1 MPIFLYISLH
11 KLYNRLRVTQLH
23 NTIWRCTILRKVLAI
38 LSLIAVVLAAG
49 AAFAAEP
56 IKIGYLAALTGDFAQ
71 YGITEVNMAKLVVDD
86 VNAQGGVLGR
96 PIELIP
102 YDTKT
107 RNEDAVNAVR
117 RMIESD
123 GVCAIVG
130 ANSSGIN
137 IATAPIVA
145 KGQVPQIS
153 TVGTNPY
160 VTVDNK
166 GNVRPYSFRIC
177 FTDPYQGALAAELAY
192 NDLHKTKAAILYNVG
207 SDYAQGFREFFVDS
221 YEKLGGKIVADEGFR
236 ETDVDFRA
244 QLTKIKNSGADMM
257 LLPGMGKDMALAIKQ
272 AQELGLDVT
281 IIGGDGYAEFMN
293 EIAGPAMIG
302 TYWVNHTYLDDPEM
316 APIFARYKEVY
327 KDDCKEF
334 VNGTMAYDGMYWL
347 IDAIKRA
354 GKAEGPAI
362 AKALE
367 ETKGLKLHHATLT
380 IDPATH
386 NPIGKAGIILKVG
399 DDLKTDFYKKV
410 EPK

>member
-1 MPIFLYISLH
+1 M
-11 KLYNRLRVTQLH
+11 K
-23 NTIWRCTILRKVLAI
+23 KVLALLALVI
-38 LSLIAVVLAAG
+38 VVFVAG

-56 IKIGYLAALTGDFAQ
+56 IKIGYLAALTGDYAQ
-71 YGITEVNMAKLVVDD
+71 YGITEVNMAKLVVGDI
-86 VNAQGGVLGR
+86 NAKGGILGR
-96 PIELIP
+96 QIELIP

-123 GVCAIVG
+123 KVCAIVG

-145 KGQVPQIS
+145 KGKTPQIS
-153 TVGTNPY
+153 TVGTNPL

-166 GNVRPYSFRIC
+166 GKVRPYSFRIC
-177 FTDPYQGALAAELAY
+177 FTDPYQGTLAADLAFK
-192 NDLHKTKAAILYNVG
+192 DLGLKKAAILYNVG
-207 SDYAQGFREFFVDS
+207 SDYAQGLREFFVKS

-244 QLTKIKNSGADMM
+244 QLTKIKNSGAD
-257 LLPGMGKDMALAIKQ
+257 LLFLPGMGKDMALAIKQ
-272 AQELGLDVT
+272 AQELGLKATV
-281 IIGGDGYAEFMN
+281 IGGDGYAEFMN
-293 EIAGPAMIG
+293 EIAGPAMKG
-302 TYWVNHTYLDDPEM
+302 TYWVNHTYLEDPGM
-316 APIFARYKEVY
+316 APIFKRYKDVY

-334 VNGTMAYDGMYWL
+334 VNGTMAYDAMYWL

-367 ETKGLKLHHATLT
+367 ETNGLKLNHATLT
-380 IDPATH
+380 VDPKTH
-386 NPIGKAGIILKVG
+386 NPLNKPGIILKVG
-399 DDLKTDFYKKV
+399 DDLKTRFYKKV

>member
-1 MPIFLYISLH
+1 M
-11 KLYNRLRVTQLH
+11 K
-23 NTIWRCTILRKVLAI
+23 KVLALLALVI
-38 LSLIAVVLAAG
+38 VVFAAG

-56 IKIGYLAALTGDFAQ
+56 IKIGYLAALTGDYAQ
-71 YGITEVNMAKLVVDD
+71 YGITEVNMAKLVVGDI
-86 VNAQGGVLGR
+86 NAKGGILGR
-96 PIELIP
+96 QIELIP

-123 GVCAIVG
+123 KVCAIVG

-145 KGQVPQIS
+145 KGKTPQIS
-153 TVGTNPY
+153 TVGTNPL

-166 GNVRPYSFRIC
+166 GKVRPYSFRIC
-177 FTDPYQGALAAELAY
+177 FTDPYQGTLAADLAFK
-192 NDLHKTKAAILYNVG
+192 DLGLKKAAILYNVG
-207 SDYAQGFREFFVDS
+207 SDYAQGLREFFVKS

-244 QLTKIKNSGADMM
+244 QLTKIKNSGAD
-257 LLPGMGKDMALAIKQ
+257 LLFLPGMGKDMALAIKQ
-272 AQELGLDVT
+272 AQELGLKATV
-281 IIGGDGYAEFMN
+281 IGGDGYAEFMN
-293 EIAGPAMIG
+293 EIAGPAMKG
-302 TYWVNHTYLDDPEM
+302 TYWVNHTYLEDPGM
-316 APIFARYKEVY
+316 APIFKRYKDVY

-334 VNGTMAYDGMYWL
+334 VNGTMAYDAMYWL

-367 ETKGLKLHHATLT
+367 ETKGLKLNHATLT
-380 IDPATH
+380 VDPKTH
-386 NPIGKAGIILKVG
+386 NPLNKPGIILKVG
-399 DDLKTDFYKKV
+399 DYLKTRFYKKV

>member
-1 MPIFLYISLH
+1 M
-11 KLYNRLRVTQLH
+11 K
-23 NTIWRCTILRKVLAI
+23 KVLALLALVI
-38 LSLIAVVLAAG
+38 VVFVAG

-56 IKIGYLAALTGDFAQ
+56 IKIGYLAALTGDYAQ
-71 YGITEVNMAKLVVDD
+71 YGITEVNMAKLVVGDI
-86 VNAQGGVLGR
+86 NAKGGILGR
-96 PIELIP
+96 QIELIP

-123 GVCAIVG
+123 KVCAIVG

-145 KGQVPQIS
+145 KGKTPQIS
-153 TVGTNPY
+153 TVGTNPL

-166 GNVRPYSFRIC
+166 GKVRPYSFRIC
-177 FTDPYQGALAAELAY
+177 FTDPYQGTLAADLAFK
-192 NDLHKTKAAILYNVG
+192 DLGLKKAAILYNVG
-207 SDYAQGFREFFVDS
+207 SDYAQGLREFFVKS

-244 QLTKIKNSGADMM
+244 QLTKIKNSGAD
-257 LLPGMGKDMALAIKQ
+257 LLFLPGMGKDMALAIKQ
-272 AQELGLDVT
+272 AQELGLKATV
-281 IIGGDGYAEFMN
+281 IGGDGYAEFMN
-293 EIAGPAMIG
+293 EIAGPAMKG
-302 TYWVNHTYLDDPEM
+302 TYWVNHTYLEDPGM
-316 APIFARYKEVY
+316 APIFKRYKDVY

-334 VNGTMAYDGMYWL
+334 VNGTMAYDAMCWL

-367 ETKGLKLHHATLT
+367 ETNGLKLNHATLT
-380 IDPATH
+380 VDPKTH
-386 NPIGKAGIILKVG
+386 NPLNKPGIILKVG
-399 DDLKTDFYKKV
+399 DDLKTRFYKKV

>member
-1 MPIFLYISLH
+1 M
-11 KLYNRLRVTQLH
+11 
-23 NTIWRCTILRKVLAI
+23 RKVLA
-38 LSLIAVVLAAG
+38 LLALIIVVFAAG
-49 AAFAAEP
+49 TAMAAEP
-56 IKIGYLAALTGDFAQ
+56 IKIGYLAALTGDYAQ
-71 YGITEVNMAKLVVDD
+71 YGITEVNMAKLVVGDI
-86 VNAQGGVLGR
+86 NAKGGILGR
-96 PIELIP
+96 KIELIP

-123 GVCAIVG
+123 KVCAIVG

-145 KGQVPQIS
+145 KGKTPQIS
-153 TVGTNPY
+153 TVGTNPF

-166 GNVRPYSFRIC
+166 GKVRPYSFRIC
-177 FTDPYQGALAAELAY
+177 FTDPYQGALAADLAY
-192 NDLHKTKAAILYNVG
+192 NDLKKTKAAILYNVG
-207 SDYAQGFREFFVDS
+207 SDYAQGLREFFVKD

-244 QLTKIKNSGADMM
+244 QLTTIKNSGAD
-257 LLPGMGKDMALAIKQ
+257 LLFLPGMGKDMALAIKQ
-272 AQELGLDVT
+272 AQELGLKAT

-293 EIAGPAMIG
+293 EIAGPAMKG
-302 TYWVNHTYLDDPEM
+302 TFWVNHTYLDDPEM

-334 VNGTMAYDGMYWL
+334 VNGTMAYDAMYWL

-354 GKAEGPAI
+354 GKADGQAI

-386 NPIGKAGIILKVG
+386 NPINQAGIILKVG
-399 DDLKTDFYKKV
+399 DDLKTKFYKKV

>member
-1 MPIFLYISLH
+1 M
-11 KLYNRLRVTQLH
+11 K
-23 NTIWRCTILRKVLAI
+23 KVLALLALVI
-38 LSLIAVVLAAG
+38 VVFAAG

-56 IKIGYLAALTGDFAQ
+56 IKIGYLAALTGDYAQ
-71 YGITEVNMAKLVVDD
+71 YGITEVNMAKLGVGDI
-86 VNAQGGVLGR
+86 NAKGGILGR
-96 PIELIP
+96 QIELIP

-123 GVCAIVG
+123 KVCAIVG

-145 KGQVPQIS
+145 KGKTPQIS
-153 TVGTNPY
+153 TVGTNPL

-166 GNVRPYSFRIC
+166 GKVRPYSFRIC
-177 FTDPYQGALAAELAY
+177 FTDPYQGTLAADLAFK
-192 NDLHKTKAAILYNVG
+192 DLGLKKAAILYNVG
-207 SDYAQGFREFFVDS
+207 SDYAQGLREFFVKS

-244 QLTKIKNSGADMM
+244 QLTKIKNSGAD
-257 LLPGMGKDMALAIKQ
+257 LLFLPGMGKDMALAIKQ
-272 AQELGLDVT
+272 AQELGLKATV
-281 IIGGDGYAEFMN
+281 IGGDGYAEFMN
-293 EIAGPAMIG
+293 EIAGPAMKG
-302 TYWVNHTYLDDPEM
+302 TYWVNHTYLEDPGM
-316 APIFARYKEVY
+316 APIFKRYKDVY

-334 VNGTMAYDGMYWL
+334 VNGTMAYDAMYWL

-367 ETKGLKLHHATLT
+367 ETNGLKLNHATLT
-380 IDPATH
+380 VDPKTH
-386 NPIGKAGIILKVG
+386 NPLNKPGIILKVG
-399 DDLKTDFYKKV
+399 DDLKTRFYKKV

>member
-1 MPIFLYISLH
+1 M
-11 KLYNRLRVTQLH
+11 K
-23 NTIWRCTILRKVLAI
+23 KVLALLALVI
-38 LSLIAVVLAAG
+38 VVFAAG

-56 IKIGYLAALTGDFAQ
+56 IKIGYLAALTGDYAQ
-71 YGITEVNMAKLVVDD
+71 YGITEVNMAKLVVGDI
-86 VNAQGGVLGR
+86 NAKGGILGR
-96 PIELIP
+96 QIELIP

-123 GVCAIVG
+123 KVCAIVG

-145 KGQVPQIS
+145 KGKTPQIS
-153 TVGTNPY
+153 TVGTNPL

-166 GNVRPYSFRIC
+166 GKVRPYSFRIC
-177 FTDPYQGALAAELAY
+177 FTDPYQGTLAADLAFK
-192 NDLHKTKAAILYNVG
+192 DLGLKKAAILYNVG
-207 SDYAQGFREFFVDS
+207 SDYAQGLREFFVKS

-244 QLTKIKNSGADMM
+244 QLTKIKNSGAD
-257 LLPGMGKDMALAIKQ
+257 LLFLPGMGKDMALAIKQ
-272 AQELGLDVT
+272 AQELGLKATV
-281 IIGGDGYAEFMN
+281 IGGDGYAEFMN
-293 EIAGPAMIG
+293 EIAGPAMKG
-302 TYWVNHTYLDDPEM
+302 TYWVNHTYLEDPGM
-316 APIFARYKEVY
+316 APIFKRYKEVY

-334 VNGTMAYDGMYWL
+334 VNGTMAYDAMYWL

-367 ETKGLKLHHATLT
+367 ETNGLKLNHATLT
-380 IDPATH
+380 VDPKTH
-386 NPIGKAGIILKVG
+386 NPLNKPGIILKVG
-399 DDLKTDFYKKV
+399 DDLKTRFYKKV

>member
-1 MPIFLYISLH
+1 M
-11 KLYNRLRVTQLH
+11 K
-23 NTIWRCTILRKVLAI
+23 KVLALLALVI
-38 LSLIAVVLAAG
+38 VVFAAE

-56 IKIGYLAALTGDFAQ
+56 IKIGYLAALTGDYAQ
-71 YGITEVNMAKLVVDD
+71 YGITEVNMAKLVVGDI
-86 VNAQGGVLGR
+86 NAKGGILGR
-96 PIELIP
+96 QIELIP

-123 GVCAIVG
+123 KVCAIVG

-145 KGQVPQIS
+145 KGKTPQIS
-153 TVGTNPY
+153 TVGTNPL

-166 GNVRPYSFRIC
+166 GKVRPYSFRIC
-177 FTDPYQGALAAELAY
+177 FTDPYQGTLAADLAFK
-192 NDLHKTKAAILYNVG
+192 DLGLKKAAILYNVG
-207 SDYAQGFREFFVDS
+207 SDYAQGLREFFVKS

-244 QLTKIKNSGADMM
+244 QLTKIKNSGAD
-257 LLPGMGKDMALAIKQ
+257 LLFLPGMGKDMALAIKQ
-272 AQELGLDVT
+272 AQELGLQATV
-281 IIGGDGYAEFMN
+281 IGGDGYAEFMN
-293 EIAGPAMIG
+293 EIAGPAMKG
-302 TYWVNHTYLDDPEM
+302 TYWVNHTYLEDPGM
-316 APIFARYKEVY
+316 APIFKRYKDVY

-334 VNGTMAYDGMYWL
+334 VNGTMAYDAMYWL

-367 ETKGLKLHHATLT
+367 ETKGLKLNHATLT
-380 IDPATH
+380 VDPKTH
-386 NPIGKAGIILKVG
+386 NPLNKPGIILKVG
-399 DDLKTDFYKKV
+399 DDLKTRFYKKV

>member
-1 MPIFLYISLH
+1 M
-11 KLYNRLRVTQLH
+11 K
-23 NTIWRCTILRKVLAI
+23 KVLALLALVI
-38 LSLIAVVLAAG
+38 VVFAAG

-56 IKIGYLAALTGDFAQ
+56 IKIGYLAALTGDYAQ
-71 YGITEVNMAKLVVDD
+71 YGISEVNMAKLVVGDI
-86 VNAQGGVLGR
+86 NAKGGILGR
-96 PIELIP
+96 QIELIP

-123 GVCAIVG
+123 KVCAIVG

-145 KGQVPQIS
+145 KGKTPQIS
-153 TVGTNPY
+153 TVGTNPL

-166 GNVRPYSFRIC
+166 GKVRPYSFRIC
-177 FTDPYQGALAAELAY
+177 FTDPYQGTLAADLAFK
-192 NDLHKTKAAILYNVG
+192 DLGLKKAAILYNVG
-207 SDYAQGFREFFVDS
+207 SDYAQGLREFFVKS

-244 QLTKIKNSGADMM
+244 QLTKIKNSGAD
-257 LLPGMGKDMALAIKQ
+257 LLFLPGMGKDMALAIKQ
-272 AQELGLDVT
+272 AQELGLKATV
-281 IIGGDGYAEFMN
+281 IGGDGYAEFMN
-293 EIAGPAMIG
+293 EIAGPAMKG
-302 TYWVNHTYLDDPEM
+302 TYWVNHTYLEDPGM
-316 APIFARYKEVY
+316 APIFKRYKDVY

-334 VNGTMAYDGMYWL
+334 VNGTMAYDAMYWL

-367 ETKGLKLHHATLT
+367 ETKGLKLNHATLT
-380 IDPATH
+380 VDPKTH
-386 NPIGKAGIILKVG
+386 NPLNKPGIILKVG
-399 DDLKTDFYKKV
+399 DDLKTRFYKKV

>member
-1 MPIFLYISLH
+1 M
-11 KLYNRLRVTQLH
+11 
-23 NTIWRCTILRKVLAI
+23 RKMLAV
-38 LSLIAVVLAAG
+38 LSLFAVAFSSA

-56 IKIGYLAALTGDFAQ
+56 IKIGYLAALTGDNAQ
-71 YGITEVNMAKLVVDD
+71 YGITEVNMAKLVVQD

-96 PIELIP
+96 PIELVP

-130 ANSSGIN
+130 ANTSGIN

-153 TVGTNPY
+153 TLGTNPL

-166 GNVRPYSFRIC
+166 GDVRPYSFRIC

-192 NDLHKTKAAILYNVG
+192 NDLGKTKAAILYNVG
-207 SDYAQGFREFFVDS
+207 SDYAHGFREFFIDS
-221 YEKLGGKIVADEGFR
+221 YTKLGGEIVADEGFR

-244 QLTKIKNSGADMM
+244 QLTTIKNSGADML
-257 LLPGMGKDMALAIKQ
+257 LLPGLGKDMALAIKQ
-272 AQELGLDVT
+272 AQELGLNAT
-281 IIGGDGYAEFMN
+281 IIGGDGYAEFMK
-293 EIAGPAMIG
+293 EIAGTAMIG
-302 TYWVNHTYLDDPEM
+302 TYWINHTYLGDPEM
-316 APIFARYKEVY
+316 APVFARYKDVY
-327 KDDCKEF
+327 NDECKEF
-334 VNGTMAYDGMYWL
+334 VNGTMAYDAMTWL
-347 IDAIKRA
+347 IDAINRA
-354 GKAEGPAI
+354 GKAEGAAI

-367 ETKGLKLHHATLT
+367 ETKGLRLHHATLT

-386 NPIGKAGIILKVG
+386 NPVNKAGIILKVG
-399 DDLKTDFYKKV
+399 DDLETQFYKKV

>member
-1 MPIFLYISLH
+1 M
-11 KLYNRLRVTQLH
+11 K
-23 NTIWRCTILRKVLAI
+23 KVLALLAI
-38 LSLIAVVLAAG
+38 IFVICAAG
-49 AAFAAEP
+49 VAFAAEP
-56 IKIGYLAALTGDFAQ
+56 IKIGYLAALTGDYAQ
-71 YGITEVNMAKLVVDD
+71 YGITEVNMAKMVVADI
-86 VNAQGGVLGR
+86 NAKGGILGR
-96 PIELIP
+96 KIELVP

-123 GVCAIVG
+123 KVCAIVG

-145 KGQVPQIS
+145 KGQTPQIS
-153 TVGTNPY
+153 TVGTNPL

-166 GNVRPYSFRIC
+166 GHVRPYSFRIC
-177 FTDPYQGALAAELAY
+177 FTDPYQGALAADLAY
-192 NDLHKTKAAILYNVG
+192 KDLNKKKAAILYNVG
-207 SDYAQGFREFFVDS
+207 SDYAQGLREFFVKD

-244 QLTKIKNSGADMM
+244 QLTKIKNSGADV
-257 LLPGMGKDMALAIKQ
+257 LFLPGMGKDMALAIKQ
-272 AQELGLDVT
+272 AQELGLKAV
-281 IIGGDGYAEFMN
+281 IVGGDGYAEFMN
-293 EIAGPAMIG
+293 EIAGPAMKG
-302 TYWVNHTYLDDPEM
+302 TYYVNHTYLDDPGL
-316 APIFARYKEVY
+316 APIFKRYKEVY

-367 ETKGLKLHHATLT
+367 ATKGLKLHHATLT
-380 IDPATH
+380 IDPKTH
-386 NPIGKAGIILKVG
+386 NPLNKAGIILKVG
-399 DDLKTDFYKKV
+399 DDLKTKFYKKV

>member
-1 MPIFLYISLH
+1 M
-11 KLYNRLRVTQLH
+11 K
-23 NTIWRCTILRKVLAI
+23 KVLALLALVI
-38 LSLIAVVLAAG
+38 VVFAAG

-56 IKIGYLAALTGDFAQ
+56 IKIGYLAALTGDYAQ
-71 YGITEVNMAKLVVDD
+71 YGITEVNMAKLVVGDI
-86 VNAQGGVLGR
+86 NAKGGILGR
-96 PIELIP
+96 QIELIP

-123 GVCAIVG
+123 KVCAIVG

-145 KGQVPQIS
+145 KGKTPQIS
-153 TVGTNPY
+153 TVGTNPL

-166 GNVRPYSFRIC
+166 GKVRPYSFRIC
-177 FTDPYQGALAAELAY
+177 FTDPYQGTLAADLAFK
-192 NDLHKTKAAILYNVG
+192 DLGLKKAAILYNVG
-207 SDYAQGFREFFVDS
+207 SDYAQGLREFFVKS

-244 QLTKIKNSGADMM
+244 QLTKIKNSGAD
-257 LLPGMGKDMALAIKQ
+257 LLFLPGMGKDMALAIKQ
-272 AQELGLDVT
+272 AQELGLKATV
-281 IIGGDGYAEFMN
+281 IGGDGYAEFMN
-293 EIAGPAMIG
+293 EIAGPAMKG
-302 TYWVNHTYLDDPEM
+302 TYWVNHTYLEDPGM
-316 APIFARYKEVY
+316 APIFKRYKDVY

-334 VNGTMAYDGMYWL
+334 VNGTMAYDAMYWL

-367 ETKGLKLHHATLT
+367 ETKGLKLNHATLT
-380 IDPATH
+380 VDPKTH
-386 NPIGKAGIILKVG
+386 NPLNKPGIILKVG
-399 DDLKTDFYKKV
+399 DDLKTRFYKKV

>member
-1 MPIFLYISLH
+1 M
-11 KLYNRLRVTQLH
+11 
-23 NTIWRCTILRKVLAI
+23 RKVLA
-38 LSLIAVVLAAG
+38 LLALIIVVFAAG
-49 AAFAAEP
+49 TAMAAEP
-56 IKIGYLAALTGDFAQ
+56 IKIGYLAALTGDYAQ
-71 YGITEVNMAKLVVDD
+71 YGITEVNMAKLVVGDI
-86 VNAQGGVLGR
+86 NAKGGILGR
-96 PIELIP
+96 KIELIP

-123 GVCAIVG
+123 KVCAIVG

-145 KGQVPQIS
+145 KGKTPQIS
-153 TVGTNPY
+153 TVGTNPF

-166 GNVRPYSFRIC
+166 GKVRPYSFRIC
-177 FTDPYQGALAAELAY
+177 FTDPYQGALAADLAY
-192 NDLHKTKAAILYNVG
+192 NDLKKTKAAILYNVG
-207 SDYAQGFREFFVDS
+207 SDYAQGLREFFVKD

-244 QLTKIKNSGADMM
+244 QLTTIKNSGAD
-257 LLPGMGKDMALAIKQ
+257 LLFLPGMGKDMPLAIKQ
-272 AQELGLDVT
+272 AQELGLKVT

-293 EIAGPAMIG
+293 EIAGPAMKG
-302 TYWVNHTYLDDPEM
+302 TFWVNHTYLDDPEM

-334 VNGTMAYDGMYWL
+334 VNGTMAYDAMYWL

-354 GKAEGPAI
+354 GKADGQAI

-386 NPIGKAGIILKVG
+386 NPINKAGIILKVG
-399 DDLKTDFYKKV
+399 DDLKTKFYKKV